1 MLPLKVLSDTE
12 AVQELRDMIDGF
24 DLDDLAHMCS
34 ELTSYEGLRVVVRMG
49 DNDSAAWVDG
59 QCLEE
64 HNNPEEERDD
74 V

>member
-34 ELTSYEGLRVVVRMG
+34 ELTHYAGLRVVVRMG
-49 DNDSAAWVDG
+49 DVDSDSWVDG
-59 QCLEE
+59 QCLA
-64 HNNPEEERDD
+64 DQQGT
-74 V
+74 